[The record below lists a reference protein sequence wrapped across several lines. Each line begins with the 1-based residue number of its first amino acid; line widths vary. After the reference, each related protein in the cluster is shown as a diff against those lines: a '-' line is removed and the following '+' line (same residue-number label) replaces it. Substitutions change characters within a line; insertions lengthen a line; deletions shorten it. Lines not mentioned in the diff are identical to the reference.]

1 MTYQYREIQW
11 RNTMKTFKKVFK
23 RTHKN
28 GLKISSSKRTFV
40 VEKITFAGHIQS
52 SKKPSKL
59 IDVKSFLGMI
69 N

>member
-1 MTYQYREIQW
+1 
-11 RNTMKTFKKVFK
+11 MKTFKKVFK